1 MRRPSKIRVAEAP
14 RFSAL
19 EVGDALAQGAIGS
32 LSGVKVVGTQVF
44 CRWLVG
50 PGRYIVTTSSRSSA
64 IAPVVSSH
72 ADGEAI
78 LLMGIKGDSVGPCT
92 PSRRILS
99 ANRRTVRTAKRQ
111 EQRPERIQ

>member
-1 MRRPSKIRVAEAP
+1 MRRPSKIRITEAP
-14 RFSAL
+14 RFAAL

-50 PGRYIVTTSSRSSA
+50 PGRYLVTTSSQGRSTA
-64 IAPVVSSH
+64 AVVSSH

-78 LLMGIKGDSVGPCT
+78 LLMGIKGDSVGLCT
-92 PSRRILS
+92 PSTRILS
-99 ANRRTVRTAKRQ
+99 ENWRTVKTPKRQ
-111 EQRPERIQ
+111 EQRAERIL